1 MKWIAIPFGV
11 GQNQKRD
18 SQGKESRFWF
28 RGIISNKEGDGY
40 IVQGLHELKMKKR
53 ITFCEEFMTNL

>member
-1 MKWIAIPFGV
+1 MSLLF
-11 GQNQKRD
+11 R
-18 SQGKESRFWF
+18 F

-40 IVQGLHELKMKKR
+40 IVQDLRELKMKKK